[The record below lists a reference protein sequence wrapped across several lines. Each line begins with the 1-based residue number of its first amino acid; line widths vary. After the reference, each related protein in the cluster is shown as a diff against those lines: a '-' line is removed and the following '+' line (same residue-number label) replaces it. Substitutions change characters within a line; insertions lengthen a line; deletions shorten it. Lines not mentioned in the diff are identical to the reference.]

1 VAALLKT
8 GRAGQLN
15 LRSMMNEPTAKEAT
29 PQTSRAT
36 SRRQLLVAGASL
48 AAGIVLPS
56 IGATNVN
63 TQGKPS
69 IVFCHGLWA
78 DGSCFSKLIPA
89 LRAEGYDVMAAQYG
103 LDSLKGDVDAAI
115 RTFGRVSGPIVL
127 VGHSYGGSVI
137 TYAGLDARVAA
148 LVYIA
153 ALSPDT
159 NETSQGQ
166 LDQFPKTDIFNC
178 IEVGDGR
185 VWLKPEGVAAFAGD
199 LSPEEQGIVYATHF
213 APAADLLTQKLEGA
227 AWRSKP
233 TWYIVASEDRTVNPA
248 FQHFA
253 AKRMGATTVEL
264 KSSHV
269 AMLSRPREVLDVIRK
284 AVAAVATKHA

>member
-1 VAALLKT
+1 MK
-8 GRAGQLN
+8 
-15 LRSMMNEPTAKEAT
+15 EPTAKEPTTKA
-29 PQTSRAT
+29 SKGT

-48 AAGIVLPS
+48 TAAMVLPS
-56 IGATNVN
+56 TGTTSVN

-78 DGSCFSKLIPA
+78 DGSCFSKLITP

-103 LDSLKGDVDAAI
+103 LDSVKSDVDATI
-115 RTFGRVSGPIVL
+115 RTFGRVNGPIVL

-137 TYAGLDARVAA
+137 TYAGLDPRVAA

-166 LDQFPKTDIFNC
+166 LDKFPKTDISKYV
-178 IEVGDGR
+178 EVADGR
-185 VWLKPEGVAAFAGD
+185 VWLKPAGVEAFAGD
-199 LSPEEQGIVYATHF
+199 LSAEEQEIVYATHF

-233 TWYIVASEDRTVNPA
+233 SWYIATSEDRTVHPE
-248 FQHFA
+248 FQRFV
-253 AKRMGATTVEL
+253 AKRMGAKTVEL

-269 AMLSRPREVLDVIRK
+269 AMLSHPREVLDVIRK
-284 AVAAVATKHA
+284 AVAAVETKRA